1 MCKEFSLS
9 DEVIIVE
16 EWFIFITRSFN
27 DNFGVTLKNNG
38 WKTKVLQNLEAR
50 TVAMDSTLATEWGKS
65 IYSFIDAKIKPWE
78 FRTTTLI
85 HASRLLKH
93 WTITQLTLTFYK

>member
-1 MCKEFSLS
+1 M
-9 DEVIIVE
+9 IIVE
-16 EWFIFITRSFN
+16 EWFIFIIRSFN

-38 WKTKVLQNLEAR
+38 WKTKVLQNLKAR
-50 TVAMDSTLATEWGKS
+50 TAAMDSTLATEWGKS
-65 IYSFIDAKIKPWE
+65 IFSFIDAKTKPWE

-93 WTITQLTLTFYK
+93 WTITQLTLTFYQKKKLNNFD